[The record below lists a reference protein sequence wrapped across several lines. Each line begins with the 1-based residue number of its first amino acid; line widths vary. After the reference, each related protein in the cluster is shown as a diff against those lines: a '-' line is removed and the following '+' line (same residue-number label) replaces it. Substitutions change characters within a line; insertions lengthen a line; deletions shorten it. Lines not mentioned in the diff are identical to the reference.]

1 MILFIFAVTSGSVQG
16 WATAYVLAPLIISV
30 LLLIAFFVWEA
41 RIDEI
46 DAAMYVLSFLFHPTL
61 MLTFCL
67 RSPPSL
73 WRHPNVP
80 VLAAV
85 ALLPYFWWI
94 TVFIQDTAWFEGW
107 FGWSALDAA
116 VHL

>member
-1 MILFIFAVTSGSVQG
+1 M
-16 WATAYVLAPLIISV
+16 IISV

-41 RIDEI
+41 HIDEM
-46 DAAMYVLSFLFHPTL
+46 DAAMYVPSSSFCLAM

-73 WRHPNVP
+73 WRHSNVS
-80 VLAAV
+80 VLAAT

-94 TVFIQDTAWFEGW
+94 TVFILDTAWFEGW
-107 FGWSALDAA
+107 FGWSALNAA

>member
-1 MILFIFAVTSGSVQG
+1 
-16 WATAYVLAPLIISV
+16 
-30 LLLIAFFVWEA
+30 
-41 RIDEI
+41 
-46 DAAMYVLSFLFHPTL
+46 

-116 VHL
+116 IHL